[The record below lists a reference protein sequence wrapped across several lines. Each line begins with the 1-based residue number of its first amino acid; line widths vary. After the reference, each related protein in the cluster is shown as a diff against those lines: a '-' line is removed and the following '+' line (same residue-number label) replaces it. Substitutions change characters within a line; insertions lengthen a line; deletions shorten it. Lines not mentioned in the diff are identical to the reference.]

1 MLFDIRTLVAIMA
14 ITTLA
19 SAVALFLF
27 WRLVP
32 EERGLR
38 PATLGAA
45 SQSLATVLIVMRGQ
59 IADELS
65 IFAANML
72 LMLSYALLYQAMRI
86 FCGQQPQWRLPAALM
101 LTLAPIFFFFPD
113 LEHLGLRVIASAV
126 GIGVL
131 CFLISITLYR
141 ARQEH
146 LPARRGVAIAFASAG
161 VVSLI
166 RIITTL
172 NNPPENMVFFD
183 KSDDSAIFIW
193 GIILAFIY
201 AFSIIVM
208 TSERLRESLKQK
220 LRDEQEAH
228 QIADQALQEQRAF
241 VTMLSHEFRT
251 PLAIIRA
258 NTDAITLMSDHQNA
272 DVDAAVERIGRA
284 NLRLTTLVNGC
295 LNNDRIQNLLSDNRA
310 TFRWVNLAHVLQ
322 EVADEYDVKL
332 ISRSDHPAM
341 VFGDHHLLF
350 ILFSNLINNALKHA
364 RNRAGIEFSWRADKQ
379 KADIDVADDGT
390 AIAAE
395 YRERI
400 FEKYFRINAD
410 KRTPGT
416 GLGLYFVRTIAE
428 QHNGQARLIGAT
440 DTRFRITLPLKE
452 TE

>member
-45 SQSLATVLIVMRGQ
+45 SQSLATVLILMRGQ

-113 LEHLGLRVIASAV
+113 TEHLGLRVIASAV

-228 QIADQALQEQRAF
+228 QIAD
-241 VTMLSHEFRT
+241 
-251 PLAIIRA
+251 
-258 NTDAITLMSDHQNA
+258 
-272 DVDAAVERIGRA
+272 
-284 NLRLTTLVNGC
+284 
-295 LNNDRIQNLLSDNRA
+295 
-310 TFRWVNLAHVLQ
+310 
-322 EVADEYDVKL
+322 
-332 ISRSDHPAM
+332 
-341 VFGDHHLLF
+341 
-350 ILFSNLINNALKHA
+350 
-364 RNRAGIEFSWRADKQ
+364 
-379 KADIDVADDGT
+379 
-390 AIAAE
+390 
-395 YRERI
+395 
-400 FEKYFRINAD
+400 
-410 KRTPGT
+410 
-416 GLGLYFVRTIAE
+416 
-428 QHNGQARLIGAT
+428 
-440 DTRFRITLPLKE
+440 
-452 TE
+452 